1 MFRVKAAYKTELEID
16 APAGRVR
23 KFFSDLTNFTNLLP
37 GIEKIHREPGGIARW
52 TIGADTPV
60 GRVRFSFPV
69 QQTANRIGSIEWSPA
84 ANESENLLRYA
95 VDLAPRDGKTVIQI
109 SQQIELRR
117 KRARELH
124 PALGLIGEGPV
135 NAGTQRRI
143 NEAID
148 TFLARAKEKLEA
160 GSADAP
166 SA

>member
-1 MFRVKAAYKTELEID
+1 MFRVKASYKAELEIK
-16 APAGRVR
+16 APTALVR
-23 KFFSDLTNFTNLLP
+23 KFFCDLTNFTELLP
-37 GIEKIHREPGGIARW
+37 GIEKIHREPGGVARW

-69 QQTANRIGSIEWSPA
+69 QQTANRIDSIEWSPA
-84 ANESENLLRYA
+84 ANETENLLRYS
-95 VDLAPRDGKTVIQI
+95 VELDTRDGRTMLHI

-148 TFLARAKEKLEA
+148 TFLARAREKLESGA
-160 GSADAP
+160 S
-166 SA
+166 

>member
-1 MFRVKAAYKTELEID
+1 MFRVKASYKTELEVN
-16 APAGRVR
+16 APAAQVR
-23 KFFSDLTNFTNLLP
+23 RFFSDLTNFTDLLP
-37 GIEKIHREPGGIARW
+37 GIEKIHREPGGVARW

-69 QQTANRIGSIEWSPA
+69 QQIANRIDSIEWSPA
-84 ANESENLLRYA
+84 ANESENLLRYS
-95 VDLAPRDGKTVIQI
+95 VDLDARDGKTLIQI

-143 NEAID
+143 DEAID
-148 TFLARAKEKLEA
+148 TFLARAREKLES
-160 GSADAP
+160 GNADGTT
-166 SA
+166 S